1 MPPAIITFYTESCLW
16 HVRYRTVTLYL
27 RGFFLHRMISGHL
40 RKLTEM
46 KKLGLFCFE
55 SSFATYSSCH
65 DFHMK
70 KPPRASER
78 TSSTFLTHNVPLSSL
93 ACAFLS
99 LLDSCQ
105 DLDLAN
111 HKRIYIHIGRQLK
124 YTVRTY
130 RNY

>member
-16 HVRYRTVTLYL
+16 HVGYGTVTLYL

-46 KKLGLFCFE
+46 KKLGLFFFNQVLLPTALVMTFICFRE
-55 SSFATYSSCH
+55 NIQH
-65 DFHMK
+65 
-70 KPPRASER
+70 
-78 TSSTFLTHNVPLSSL
+78 FLTHNVPLSSL
-93 ACAFLS
+93 VLLFLS
-99 LLDSCQ
+99 LLDSCP

-111 HKRIYIHIGRQLK
+111 QLTSDVNINSFLK

-130 RNY
+130 LPCTFF